1 MIAQLRGRVV
11 RAEAGAVVL
20 DVNGVGYLVHVP
32 TPLLS
37 SLSACEGD
45 VTLLTHLVVREDEL
59 SLYGF
64 SRATELHI
72 FRLLLGVSGVGPKA
86 ALALLSA
93 LEVSELARAL
103 SSGDIKLLTKVPGV
117 GPKLAQ
123 RLSLELGDRV
133 SALAFEQR
141 VGQAVGTGERTALEN
156 AAWEDA
162 IEGLVALGY
171 SRADARRAVERVFPD
186 LPDRADAA
194 ALLQAGLKL
203 LTSRRQ

>member
-11 RAEAGAVVL
+11 RADAGAVVL
-20 DVNGVGYLVHVP
+20 DVAGVGYLVHVP
-32 TPLLS
+32 TPLLA

-64 SRATELHI
+64 SRITELQI

-93 LEVSELARAL
+93 LDEGELARAL
-103 SSGDIKLLTKVPGV
+103 ATGDIKRLTQVPGV

-123 RLSLELGDRV
+123 RLSLELGDKV
-133 SALAFEQR
+133 SVLAFEQR
-141 VGQAVGTGERTALEN
+141 IEQATGTAQRTALEN

-171 SRADARRAVERVFPD
+171 SRADARRAIERVFPD
-186 LPDRADAA
+186 LPDRTDAA